1 MVLSLWGS
9 QFKSLKD
16 FSKDLKKIAK
26 KMIFQKKLLI
36 ETSKIQNQS
45 IFWFY
50 ILSYLFFILGLPL
63 AALFKSS
70 GAALATDFWEV
81 SMSPVAIAA
90 YSYTLLMALFAALIN
105 GFFGLLLAWV
115 LVRYR
120 FWGRRFL
127 DSAVD
132 LPFALPTS
140 VAGLTL
146 ASLYSEK
153 TIFGKFLYSKGCV
166 VLFTPIAVGIAMIF
180 VSFPF
185 VVRAV
190 KPVLQSIEK
199 ELEEAAWSL
208 GADSTTTFRKVLFP
222 SVRPSLITGMTLAFS
237 RAVGEYGSIVVVSS
251 NMPEKD
257 LITSVL
263 IFQNLEQYS
272 HRAAA
277 IIGTVMLLLSL
288 TLLLIINTISSA
300 NSRSRQ

>member
-1 MVLSLWGS
+1 MT
-9 QFKSLKD
+9 FI
-16 FSKDLKKIAK
+16 KKPLEK
-26 KMIFQKKLLI
+26 KAIWCIGF
-36 ETSKIQNQS
+36 T
-45 IFWFY
+45 
-50 ILSYLFFILGLPL
+50 YLFFILGLPL
-63 AALFKSS
+63 AALFRSA
-70 GAALATDFWEV
+70 GAALFDDFWEV
-81 SMSPVAIAA
+81 STSPVALAA
-90 YSYTLLMALFAALIN
+90 YGYTLSMALFAAAFN
-105 GFFGLLLAWV
+105 GLFGLLLAWV

-120 FWGRRFL
+120 FWGRRAL

-153 TIFGKFLYSKGCV
+153 TILGKFFYDRGLYI
-166 VLFTPIAVGIAMIF
+166 LFTPIAVGIAMIF

-185 VVRAV
+185 VVRTV

-208 GADSTTTFRKVLFP
+208 GADSITTFRKVLFP
-222 SVRPSLITGMTLAFS
+222 PIKPALITGMTLAFS

-272 HRAAA
+272 HRSAA

-288 TLLLIINTISSA
+288 TLLFFVNAFGFLNP
-300 NSRSRQ
+300 RR

>member
-1 MVLSLWGS
+1 MMFIKKF
-9 QFKSLKD
+9 FKKNT
-16 FSKDLKKIAK
+16 I
-26 KMIFQKKLLI
+26 
-36 ETSKIQNQS
+36 TWP
-45 IFWFY
+45 FWP
-50 ILSYLFFILGLPL
+50 ISYLFFILGLPL
-63 AALFKSS
+63 LALFKSA
-70 GAALATDFWEV
+70 GAALFDDFWEV
-81 SMSPVAIAA
+81 STSPVALAA
-90 YSYTLLMALFAALIN
+90 YSYTLSMALFAALVN

-120 FWGRRFL
+120 FWGRRLL

-153 TIFGKFLYSKGCV
+153 TFLGQFFIERGINI
-166 VLFTPIAVGIAMIF
+166 LFTPLAVGIAMIF

-185 VVRAV
+185 VVRTV
-190 KPVLQSIEK
+190 KPVLESIEK

-208 GADSTTTFRKVLFP
+208 GASSFTTFRKVLFP
-222 SVRPSLITGMTLAFS
+222 PIKPALITGMTLAFS

-251 NMPEKD
+251 NMPETD

-277 IIGTVMLLLSL
+277 IIGTVVLMLSL
-288 TLLLIINTISSA
+288 FLLFIINA
-300 NSRSRQ
+300 LGLVDSRK